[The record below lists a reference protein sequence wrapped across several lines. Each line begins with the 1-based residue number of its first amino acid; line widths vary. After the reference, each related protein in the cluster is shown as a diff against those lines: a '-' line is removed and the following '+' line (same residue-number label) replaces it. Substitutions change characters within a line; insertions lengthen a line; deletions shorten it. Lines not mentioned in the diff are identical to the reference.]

1 MAWHAQIGFDE
12 GIMKKVDAEN
22 KTRQMFIFSALVVM
36 IIILSFFVLVSSI
49 IYLLIIFHNWAIA
62 IGAGLFLSLV
72 VFNIYRFLTITALNS
87 EKSGIGEYHINHEK
101 QYLDFIE
108 NKRKDEISKIPE
120 EEIRKVVNDRKDTL
134 RKMFSEYYPIKYK
147 VSSRILTMAVRVT
160 FLSIIALVFSTG
172 LELFIFK
179 SHINDV
185 LDATAISLRQELPD
199 SWILNNMLTPEGG
212 KEFTLFHCNS
222 LLLIIDVL
230 QKGLGYW
237 KLILDLLFLFIFLL
251 PLILIIK
258 SKEIQRGDYVKEL
271 ALHEISIS
279 FYHYLKT
286 QKFCVEILNQVTSED
301 LLERFKKST
310 KHA

>member
-1 MAWHAQIGFDE
+1 MAWHSQIGFDE

-22 KTRQMFIFSALVVM
+22 KKRQMFIFSVLVVM
-36 IIILSFFVLVSSI
+36 IVIVSFFVFVSSI
-49 IYLLIIFHNWAIA
+49 IYLLIIFHNWSIA
-62 IGAGLFLSLV
+62 IGASLFLSLV
-72 VFNIYRFLTITALNS
+72 VFNIYRFITITALNS

-101 QYLDFIE
+101 HYLDFIE
-108 NKRKDEISKIPE
+108 NKRKEEISKMPE
-120 EEIRKVVNDRKDTL
+120 EEIVKVVNDRKDTL
-134 RKMFSEYYPIKYK
+134 RKIFSEFYPIKYK
-147 VSSRILTMAVRVT
+147 VSSRIFSMAVRVT

-185 LDATAISLRQELPD
+185 LDATAIALRQELPD
-199 SWILNNMLTPEGG
+199 SWILNNMLTPDVGN
-212 KEFTLFHCNS
+212 EFTLFHCNS
-222 LLLIIDVL
+222 LLLIIEVL

-237 KLILDLLFLFIFLL
+237 KLVLDLFFLFIFLL

-258 SKEIQRGDYVKEL
+258 SKEIQKGDYVKEL